1 MIPKPVKKHH
11 HKITQ
16 EEAIRLL
23 KERQEMGLPLV
34 GEQIRKENFPLYR
47 VVIKT
52 WGQWIKA
59 LEILGFPNSYNRRWT
74 KEKLIAVL
82 KDRLKEGK
90 SFTYTELVKED
101 SGLIFQIY
109 KHFGSQNNVLKTL
122 GISPSRNL
130 SKEEVLEKMKMQAKM
145 PDGLSIR
152 ELKKAKIYYAINR
165 HFGSRF
171 NALKAIGLTE
181 AAIARIN
188 SLSTPTKWNPEKILT
203 AIDELK
209 RHNRDLEGIKIF
221 QTNPSLYKAAI
232 NYFGSWRAAAQQAND
247 KDSKPHEE
255 KEYSH
260 WTRRRILKCLS
271 ELLKQYGDPS
281 SIPESEKKGI
291 EQPCRVHFGSL
302 KKGFLQAHQE
312 RKKKWLKTIYS

>member
-1 MIPKPVKKHH
+1 MISKPVQKRR

-23 KERQEMGLPLV
+23 KERQKMGLPLI
-34 GEQIRKENFPLYR
+34 GERVRKENFPLYR

-59 LEILGFPNSYNRRWT
+59 LETLGLPNSHNRRWT
-74 KEKLIAVL
+74 KEKLIGAL

-90 SFTYTELVKED
+90 SLSYTDLVKED
-101 SGLIFQIY
+101 SGLTFQIY
-109 KHFGSQNNVLKTL
+109 KHFGSQKNVFKAL
-122 GISPSRNL
+122 GIQSPRYL
-130 SKEEVLEKMKMQAKM
+130 SKEEVLENLKIQAKK

-171 NALKAIGLTE
+171 NALKEIGVIDTNM
-181 AAIARIN
+181 ARIN
-188 SLSTPTKWNPEKILT
+188 SLSTPVKWNPEKILS
-203 AIDELK
+203 AIDDLK
-209 RHNRDLEGIKIF
+209 QKKGNLVGIKIF
-221 QTNPSLYKAAI
+221 KTDPSLYKAARD
-232 NYFGSWRAAAQQAND
+232 YFGSWKTACRQAID
-247 KDSKPHEE
+247 KAPNPHGEKP
-255 KEYSH
+255 YSY
-260 WTRRRILKCLS
+260 WTRRRILKLLA

-281 SIPESEKKGI
+281 AIPESEKKGI
-291 EQPCRVHFGSL
+291 EQPCRDHFGSL

-312 RKKKWLKTIYS
+312 RKKKLLKSIHS